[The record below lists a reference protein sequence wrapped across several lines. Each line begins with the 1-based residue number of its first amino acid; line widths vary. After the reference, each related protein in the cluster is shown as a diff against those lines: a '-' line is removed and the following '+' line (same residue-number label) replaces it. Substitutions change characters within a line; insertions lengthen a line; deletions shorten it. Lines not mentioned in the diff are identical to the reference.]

1 MKNQVENKTLT
12 YMKTIKDVNTDDS
25 RLLSKRAHLKLQK
38 KPKLSPTREYEYERV
53 FSSCAK
59 EGLHSTSQVSNA
71 ADAFSLT
78 LPKIFRLNRLNTF
91 RDCCSIQTREPSI
104 LTIHG

>member
-1 MKNQVENKTLT
+1 MKHQVENKTLT

-59 EGLHSTSQVSNA
+59 EGGYIVQVKSAMQLMLFHSLYRKYFVSLEP
-71 ADAFSLT
+71 FEHF
-78 LPKIFRLNRLNTF
+78 PRLLLNT
-91 RDCCSIQTREPSI
+91 DS
-104 LTIHG
+104 